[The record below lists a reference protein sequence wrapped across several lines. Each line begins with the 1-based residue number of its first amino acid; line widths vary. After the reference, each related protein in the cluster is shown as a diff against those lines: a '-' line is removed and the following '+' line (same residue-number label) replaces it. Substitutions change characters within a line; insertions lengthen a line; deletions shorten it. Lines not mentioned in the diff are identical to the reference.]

1 MNYTSLE
8 KKLNKYNSAIAL
20 DQLMSSRWRDRIKN
34 WFIDLTIVLFIW
46 FAVSP
51 TYTPAYTA
59 LIQGLT
65 FVSLGISILLFCL
78 ESFYYD
84 LYLDDLITVFP
95 EPHFKNGDVSGSYLV
110 AEIIKNTRAEDVIF
124 GLSRSVSGRL
134 LALRLDIPLVDL
146 DTFVENKKNK
156 INPNEF
162 EIQTEEKND
171 LFESFI
177 TSIYNQDKE
186 FKDFLFQYSVRE
198 KDLAGASRWITK
210 QFEREKR
217 LERWWGR
224 DSLSKTDSVGR
235 DWSYGKA
242 FVLEKYAQKIE
253 DLYDFSSHGL
263 GHHKKEVDEIENILS
278 RTTEANIMLVSDD
291 DLQKIDILVEL
302 SKKIL
307 GGKSPSLQNKVMFVL
322 NINDVIVG
330 KKTKP
335 EFEEEIV
342 NMFNGA
348 ERAGNIVIVIKNL
361 PSSLVNSNALKSDL
375 LGLMGPY
382 LDSSSLQIV
391 ALSDTKNFH
400 QYIENNIS
408 VTEKFETMLM
418 KEDTEDNLVYSLQK
432 RTVELEQKYGVF
444 FTYLALVAIA
454 ENVSR
459 YFMGQIIS
467 DKALDILT
475 ELPQFVLKQKKLT
488 ITKKDVLEMVE
499 TKTGIPV
506 GEIKEKEKEKLL
518 NLEKIL
524 HQRVISQNE
533 AILAIGSSLRRA
545 RSGIESANKPL
556 GSFLF
561 LGPTGV
567 GKTETAKALS
577 EVFFDSDKKII
588 RLDMSEY
595 SGGDSLS
602 RLLGSFET
610 GKQGVLTSLL
620 RENQYGVLLLDEFEK
635 ANGEVHNLFLQ
646 ILDEG
651 VFSDMVGKKVN
662 ARNLI
667 IIATSNAG
675 SSTIWDYVKESKSLA
690 DNKQKIIDEII
701 HEGLFKPELINRF
714 DGVILFHPLSEADL
728 KQVAT
733 IMLKKLAKRLED
745 KSLELV
751 ITDELVDYLV
761 QKGSDPTFGA
771 RPINRAI
778 QDNVEEIVARKL
790 ISGEAQPG
798 SKIII
803 SREELELTNNKNE

>member
-1 MNYTSLE
+1 
-8 KKLNKYNSAIAL
+8 
-20 DQLMSSRWRDRIKN
+20 
-34 WFIDLTIVLFIW
+34 
-46 FAVSP
+46 
-51 TYTPAYTA
+51 
-59 LIQGLT
+59 
-65 FVSLGISILLFCL
+65 
-78 ESFYYD
+78 
-84 LYLDDLITVFP
+84 
-95 EPHFKNGDVSGSYLV
+95 
-110 AEIIKNTRAEDVIF
+110 
-124 GLSRSVSGRL
+124 
-134 LALRLDIPLVDL
+134 
-146 DTFVENKKNK
+146 
-156 INPNEF
+156 
-162 EIQTEEKND
+162 
-171 LFESFI
+171 
-177 TSIYNQDKE
+177 
-186 FKDFLFQYSVRE
+186 
-198 KDLAGASRWITK
+198 
-210 QFEREKR
+210 
-217 LERWWGR
+217 
-224 DSLSKTDSVGR
+224 
-235 DWSYGKA
+235 
-242 FVLEKYAQKIE
+242 
-253 DLYDFSSHGL
+253 LYDFSSHGL

-278 RTTEANIMLVSDD
+278 RKTEANIMLVSDD

-322 NINDVIVG
+322 DINDVIVG

-342 NMFNGA
+342 NIFNGA
-348 ERAGNIVIVIKNL
+348 EKAGNIVIIIKNL

-375 LGLMGPY
+375 LGLVGPY

-488 ITKKDVLEMVE
+488 ITKKDVLDMVQ

-524 HQRVISQNE
+524 HERVISQNE

-690 DNKQKIIDEII
+690 ENKQKIIDEII
-701 HEGLFKPELINRF
+701 HDGLFKPELINRF
-714 DGVILFHPLSEADL
+714 DGVILFHPLSESDL

-733 IMLKKLAKRLED
+733 IMLKKLAKRLEE

-803 SREELELTNNKNE
+803 TREELELTNNKNE